1 VRRRAALALAGF
13 LAAGAAPAQTP
24 AASAAAA
31 VRVSF
36 VVRPVLTVAVEPG
49 TLDLGE
55 LPVEAG
61 RTFRSSVPLTLRVT
75 ANTPWTLAASLADS
89 GPRAAAVGA
98 GPGPSPVLRLEN
110 VVPGRRDTLAL
121 ARGQAAQTT
130 LLSGGS
136 TGRNGQIV
144 RPDVLVD
151 VPAGAT
157 PGSYRMRVVL
167 ELKGQP

>member
-1 VRRRAALALAGF
+1 MRGRVALSLAGI
-13 LAAGAAPAQTP
+13 LAAGAAAGQTP
-24 AASAAAA
+24 SSSATAA

-61 RTFRSSVPLTLRVT
+61 HTFRSSVPLTLRVT
-75 ANTPWTLAASLADS
+75 SNTTWTLAASLADAS
-89 GPRAAAVGA
+89 PRAAAAQAAA
-98 GPGPSPVLRLEN
+98 GPAPALRLEN
-110 VVPGRRDTLAL
+110 VVPGRHDTLSL

-136 TGRNGQIV
+136 TGRLGQVV
-144 RPDVLVD
+144 RPDVVVD

>member
-1 VRRRAALALAGF
+1 MRRRAALALAGF
-13 LAAGAAPAQTP
+13 LAAGASPAQTP
-24 AASAAAA
+24 AASATAA

-89 GPRAAAVGA
+89 TPRAAAAGA
-98 GPGPSPVLRLEN
+98 GPSPVLRLEN
-110 VVPGRRDTLAL
+110 VVPGRHTLAL

-151 VPAGAT
+151 VPAGAS

>member
-1 VRRRAALALAGF
+1 VRRRAALAFAG
-13 LAAGAAPAQTP
+13 LLTAGAASAQTP
-24 AASAAAA
+24 ASSAAAA

-89 GPRAAAVGA
+89 TPRAAAAGA
-98 GPGPSPVLRLEN
+98 GPSPVLRLEN